1 MSVIRPAAK
10 AALWRWR
17 ETLIGAGL
25 MALGGWWGFFTGGG
39 LLHYVGYA
47 VLLAG
52 AALVVAGVQRARFRQ
67 GGGGPGVVQ
76 ITEGRIGYFGP
87 LDGGLVDLREM
98 TLLRLD
104 RRDTPPHWVLE
115 QPGQPPLHIPLTAAG
130 ADQLFDAFATLP
142 GLRTEHMLR
151 QMQASGP
158 QAVVIWQKP
167 ELRDSVVRLH

>member
-1 MSVIRPAAK
+1 MSFVRPEVRR
-10 AALWRWR
+10 ALWRWR
-17 ETLIGAGL
+17 EVLAGVGL
-25 MALGGWWGFFTGGG
+25 LALGLWWGFGAIGWMING
-39 LLHYVGYA
+39 LGYVLTA
-47 VLLAG
+47 MAG
-52 AALVVAGVQRARFRQ
+52 ALVVLGLQRGRFRD
-67 GGGGPGVVQ
+67 GADGPGVVQ

-104 RRDTPPHWVLE
+104 RRDTPPHWGLE